1 MYNVMDF
8 ICIFCGVYLM
18 YVGIVMKTQGKI
30 VANVVLSKGISE
42 NAIRDKEGFI
52 RYLYG
57 KLVLIGAV
65 IVLSGIVNLVVDY
78 QGGDDGMVSLITFII
93 FVAAMTVYAIVVSKA
108 LKKYTK

>member
-8 ICIFCGVYLM
+8 ICIFCGIYLM

-30 VANVVLSKGISE
+30 NANVVLSKGISE

-65 IVLSGIVNLVVDY
+65 IVLTGIVSLVSDF
-78 QGGDDGMVSLITFII
+78 QGGDDGMVSLITFVI
-93 FVAAMTVYAIVVSKA
+93 FIAAMVAYGILVSKA
-108 LKKYTK
+108 LKKYTR